1 MEGVNEL
8 KEIII
13 PHEDINSDQVGEDHL
28 VVIKPKIAVE
38 INSEI
43 KQILPLQ
50 LLDQGNEIKS
60 EEKAKKTRPEKPPL
74 QKAKKTRL
82 KRTDKT
88 KVDSLFK
95 MKNGQFMKR
104 LKDSKNSLR
113 LF

>member
-8 KEIII
+8 KEIIV

-60 EEKAKKTRPEKPPL
+60 EEKAKK
-74 QKAKKTRL
+74 Q
-82 KRTDKT
+82 
-88 KVDSLFK
+88 
-95 MKNGQFMKR
+95 
-104 LKDSKNSLR
+104 DSKEQIRPKLTHCSK
-113 LF
+113 